1 MKKQSNS
8 NLTFKKQFG
17 TTISKGT
24 EGITLVALAITIIII
39 IILAAVAINFILGE
53 NGLITKAQQ
62 AKLEQEIA
70 TARETLTMI
79 LGDAFAEK
87 KINPAYDQNEF
98 LDKFIEAREPNVYL
112 DKDEIGLDGHIFGLD
127 RSVPELGEYQ
137 GELTG
142 PRIKEIKVL
151 EETTNSASIEVI
163 TVNAEGATYT
173 YSYKNEDEG
182 ENQWKKVETDNKSN
196 TCTINGLTQ
205 GEIYNIRVIVTTNE
219 GSTSGEINVY
229 LGEIPEGTIT
239 FTPAEWVGDGT
250 ATTTINT
257 SEEGYTLQ
265 YQVVGGEGAIVDTAW
280 QIATSGQ
287 TIEGLHH
294 NETVYGRLWDGI
306 NESKDYGSVTIKDDE
321 NPIVNVTSGGI
332 TTNSITVNATVTD
345 GQSGMKE
352 DTRYTYSIK
361 QSGQGEESYTTPS
374 GANNLPTNTYTFTG
388 LTQGT
393 SYDVKVEVNGD
404 KAGNIGIG
412 TASNLSTGTVG
423 GAEGGLTQGNI
434 IASSPTWSN
443 GQASITLTT
452 NTGLQIQY
460 QVGSTTGNWT
470 TIQSG
475 GQVTGINHNDT
486 VYARLWDGNNAGSE
500 ASVTIKDT
508 IPPTTPIINTNGY
521 ISDTWTRDN
530 ITLSFDSQ
538 DNELGIWKYQWTPDS
553 NYAIYDATNP
563 YVWSE
568 NTRTGFFV
576 RAVDHAGNVSAWS
589 NPVIISKDSL
599 APNSFDISIDNIT
612 TDGFTIHAN
621 TTDAGPSGINRY
633 DYIVNGEMK
642 YSGANTSY
650 TVTGLQSGVNYEVYV
665 NCYDNS
671 GNMTRSNNTLNQQ
684 IKGNWSPWIDKS
696 SASVTL
702 RNPSS
707 DADPT
712 ILNIA
717 SSSEEFVRAGVLYSG
732 YVPAGTSIRV
742 EYMYVRSNSSFYLD
756 FLFNET
762 NMESLS
768 YSRNNTRR
776 TYTTTTTEDLNS
788 IIFGLNKSNSISTSI
803 YGTLYIYGIY
813 MNDQKV
819 L

>member
-1 MKKQSNS
+1 M
-8 NLTFKKQFG
+8 T
-17 TTISKGT
+17 
-24 EGITLVALAITIIII
+24 
-39 IILAAVAINFILGE
+39 
-53 NGLITKAQQ
+53 
-62 AKLEQEIA
+62 LEQEN
-70 TARETLTMI
+70 
-79 LGDAFAEK
+79 
-87 KINPAYDQNEF
+87 INELVQEYANIMEEDS
-98 LDKFIEAREPNVYL
+98 
-112 DKDEIGLDGHIFGLD
+112 EI
-127 RSVPELGEYQ
+127 P
-137 GELTG
+137 
-142 PRIKEIKVL
+142 
-151 EETTNSASIEVI
+151 
-163 TVNAEGATYT
+163 
-173 YSYKNEDEG
+173 
-182 ENQWKKVETDNKSN
+182 
-196 TCTINGLTQ
+196 
-205 GEIYNIRVIVTTNE
+205 
-219 GSTSGEINVY
+219 
-229 LGEIPEGTIT
+229 IPEGTIT
-239 FTPAEWVGDGT
+239 FTNVEWIGDGT
-250 ATTTINT
+250 AKVQINT
-257 SEEGYTLQ
+257 TAEGYQLQ
-265 YQVVGGEGAIVDTAW
+265 YQINSIEENWANTTNGGI
-280 QIATSGQ
+280 
-287 TIEGLHH
+287 IEELRHGD
-294 NETVYGRLWDGI
+294 TVYGRLWNGI
-306 NESKDYGSVTIKDDE
+306 SGSAEDASITIKDE
-321 NPIVNVTSGGI
+321 QTPIVNVTGET
-332 TTNSITVNATVTD
+332 TTNSLTVNVQATD
-345 GQSGMKE
+345 NESGMIE
-352 DTRYTYSIK
+352 TPIYTYYIK
-361 QSGQGEESYTTPS
+361 QSSQDDSNYAVPE
-374 GANNLPTNTYTFTG
+374 GATNITDTNYTFTG
-388 LTQGT
+388 LTQGI

-404 KAGNIGIG
+404 RAGHIGEGYLTNQTTGNVPSGIEEG
-412 TASNLSTGTVG
+412 AITFGST
-423 GAEGGLTQGNI
+423 
-434 IASSPTWSN
+434 TWSN
-443 GQASITLTT
+443 GAASITVSTDT
-452 NTGLQIQY
+452 SYTIQY
-460 QVGSTTGNWT
+460 QINTTTGTWT
-470 TIQSG
+470 TIENG
-475 GQVTGINHNDT
+475 GTVGNLTHNDT